1 MVAYLISLEKASNV
15 YISITDS
22 GFMVSLP
29 LNRKVDMWKVL
40 NSITEEN
47 CEEILKKA
55 VENTHLLKSLF
66 RVNACRSFMIL
77 RNYMGKRK
85 SARKQ
90 QVSADML
97 IYFARKLDNFAVL
110 NESYREII
118 QDKFDVENTKEILR
132 GFQSEEIELIIK
144 IVDTPSPMAFGIASV
159 GASDVVFAEDKLAL
173 LKEFH
178 RRVMDKIE
186 AENIGRDKAS
196 EDRIRDKIEP
206 DTAAGEGMA

>member
-1 MVAYLISLEKASNV
+1 
-15 YISITDS
+15 
-22 GFMVSLP
+22 MVSLP
-29 LNRKVDMWKVL
+29 LNRKVNIWNVL

-77 RNYMGKRK
+77 RNYMGRRK

-97 IYFARKLDNFAVL
+97 IYFAKKLDNFAVL

-118 QDKFDVENTKEILR
+118 QDKFEVENTKEILR
-132 GFQSEEIELIIK
+132 GIQSEDIELVMK
-144 IVDTPSPMAFGIASV
+144 SVDTPSPMAFGIASV
-159 GASDVVFAEDKLAL
+159 GASDVVFADDKLAL
-173 LKEFH
+173 LKEFQ
-178 RRVMDKIE
+178 RRVMDEIE
-186 AENIGRDKAS
+186 AKNIGRDKAL
-196 EDRIRDKIEP
+196 EDRIGDKIEP
-206 DTAAGEGMA
+206 DKAAGEGMA

>member
-1 MVAYLISLEKASNV
+1 ML
-15 YISITDS
+15 
-22 GFMVSLP
+22 SLP
-29 LNRKVDMWKVL
+29 LNRKVNIWNVL

-77 RNYMGKRK
+77 RNYMGRRK

-97 IYFARKLDNFAVL
+97 IYFARKLDNFAIL

-118 QDKFDVENTKEILR
+118 QDKFEVENTKEILR
-132 GFQSEEIELIIK
+132 GIQSEDIELVMK
-144 IVDTPSPMAFGIASV
+144 SVDTPSPMAFGIASV
-159 GASDVVFAEDKLAL
+159 GASDVVFVDDKLAL
-173 LKEFH
+173 LKEFQ
-178 RRVMDKIE
+178 RRVMDEIE
-186 AENIGRDKAS
+186 AKNIGRDKAL
-196 EDRIRDKIEP
+196 EDRIGDKIEP
-206 DTAAGEGMA
+206 DKAAGEGMA